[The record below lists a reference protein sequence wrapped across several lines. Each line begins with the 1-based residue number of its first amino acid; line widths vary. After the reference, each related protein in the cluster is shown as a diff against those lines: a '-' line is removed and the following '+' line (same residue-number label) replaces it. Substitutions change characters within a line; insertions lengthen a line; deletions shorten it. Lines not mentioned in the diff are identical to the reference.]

1 MTKTLNP
8 PVVVD
13 SPNAPERPDAPEAAN
28 PGNGQAHRVA
38 KTRAQGDVA
47 ASLPAALLDLTPQQA
62 GTQTLLR
69 GLAILEAAA
78 AGARDLRSFGAAL
91 GTTRSTTHR
100 LVSSLVQAR
109 YLRQLGSAYLLG
121 PKLIELGTIALEQ
134 MPLTAVARD
143 RKSHVCTP
151 VTCQ

>member
-1 MTKTLNP
+1 MTKPLNSEVESAAAPVASIASAASAAPAAP
-8 PVVVD
+8 P
-13 SPNAPERPDAPEAAN
+13 APVKKANGRDPDAIA
-28 PGNGQAHRVA
+28 
-38 KTRAQGDVA
+38 
-47 ASLPAALLDLTPQQA
+47 LPSTLLDITPQQA

-78 AGARDLRSFGAAL
+78 NGARDLRAFGAAL

-109 YLRQLGSAYLLG
+109 YLRQVQGGYLLG

-134 MPLTAVARD
+134 MPLTVQSAAR
-143 RKSHVCTP
+143 
-151 VTCQ
+151 

>member
-1 MTKTLNP
+1 MNKAMPT
-8 PVVVD
+8 
-13 SPNAPERPDAPEAAN
+13 
-28 PGNGQAHRVA
+28 H
-38 KTRAQGDVA
+38 A
-47 ASLPAALLDLTPQQA
+47 ASASEADHASSAAPRPAPAAKAPRPGALQASAYAIALPSTLLDITPQQA

-78 AGARDLRSFGAAL
+78 AGVRDLRTFGAAL

-109 YLRQLGSAYLLG
+109 YLRQVQGGYLLG

-134 MPLTAVARD
+134 MPL
-143 RKSHVCTP
+143 
-151 VTCQ
+151 

>member
-1 MTKTLNP
+1 MPFISRQEARVQPGEPSRAVNSAPAPKAAADHSA
-8 PVVVD
+8 D
-13 SPNAPERPDAPEAAN
+13 SI
-28 PGNGQAHRVA
+28 G
-38 KTRAQGDVA
+38 
-47 ASLPAALLDLTPQQA
+47 LPSTLLDVTPQQA

-78 AGARDLRSFGAAL
+78 AGVRDLRTFGAAL

-109 YLRQLGSAYLLG
+109 YLRQVQGGYLLG

-134 MPLTAVARD
+134 MPLT
-143 RKSHVCTP
+143 
-151 VTCQ
+151 QG